1 MNEYDKRQ
9 YRLMIETVEVNKLDI
24 NSLGKIIISLEA
36 LLGQLKEPDQEWV
49 KTFQRV
55 WGKLEDIY
63 SFNIVEEKTFLSQ
76 QEIEWIT
83 QALKELRTLIQMKL
97 N

>member
-9 YRLMIETVEVNKLDI
+9 YRLMIKIVEVNKLDI

-63 SFNIVEEKTFLSQ
+63 SFNIVEKKTSLSQ

-83 QALKELRTLIQMKL
+83 QALKELRTSIQMKL